1 MLNPIENQKKA
12 LELPTAKPL
21 PPEAAGA
28 LAGLAFS
35 RQLQTT
41 HLRVGHETMVA
52 FLAEIDEA
60 GRRLAKRP
68 IRGEIARYRALVGKF
83 LKEASRQTNLVD
95 KKLDRRNRA
104 FVLVKQIDQK
114 LDELTEMLISGQD
127 QSLEIL
133 ARLNEI
139 RGMLVDLL
147 V

>member
-12 LELPTAKPL
+12 VELPASKPL
-21 PPEAAGA
+21 PPEALGA
-28 LAGLAFS
+28 LGELPFA
-35 RQLQTT
+35 RQLQTA
-41 HLRVGHETMVA
+41 HLKVGHETMVA

-68 IRGEIARYRALVGKF
+68 IRAEIARYRALIGKF
-83 LKEASRQTNLVD
+83 LKEASRQSNKVE

-104 FVLVKQIDQK
+104 FILVRQIDQK
-114 LDELTEMLISGQD
+114 LDELTEMLLSDQD
-127 QSLEIL
+127 RSLEIL
-133 ARLNEI
+133 ERLNEI